1 MKIVLCNLVSEIVK
15 QCLSQEITY
24 PKRTQVICLTR
35 GTQSQVT
42 DLAPNRVRILKDTQC
57 TLEILL
63 TVSYRR
69 DARCH
74 HHYISTCVARW
85 EFIFLLLPS
94 TSFPL

>member
-1 MKIVLCNLVSEIVK
+1 MKIVPSNNVSEMVK
-15 QCLSQEITY
+15 QCPLQEIIY

-35 GTQSQVT
+35 GIQSQVT
-42 DLAPNRVRILKDTQC
+42 DLAPNRVPILKDTQC

-74 HHYISTCVARW
+74 HHYISTCVAR
-85 EFIFLLLPS
+85 
-94 TSFPL
+94 